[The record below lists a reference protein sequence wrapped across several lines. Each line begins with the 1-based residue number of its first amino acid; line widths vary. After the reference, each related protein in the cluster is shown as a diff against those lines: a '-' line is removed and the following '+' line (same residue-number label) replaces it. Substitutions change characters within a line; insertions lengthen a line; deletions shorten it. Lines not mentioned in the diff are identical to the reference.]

1 MNVLL
6 KKDVDGLGYAG
17 DIRKVADGYARNY
30 LFPQGLAIPADK
42 GAAKQ
47 AEQIRAAGER
57 RRERE
62 RSAAMSYAERLQALT
77 LTFKARAA
85 DTDRLFGSI
94 TAADIALAVEQATGR
109 ELDKRQVHL
118 EHPLRQLGTHQV
130 PVRLMAGVEPE
141 VTVVI
146 EREGE
151 VVPAVV
157 SPPVLEAVAVA
168 EAEAPEPSEPS
179 EVEDTPAEPAA

>member
-6 KKDVDGLGYAG
+6 KKDVDSLGHAG
-17 DIRKVADGYARNY
+17 DIKKVADGYARNY

-47 AEQIRAAGER
+47 AEQLKAAGER

-62 RSAAMSYAERLQALT
+62 RNAAMSYAEKLQALT

-109 ELDKRQVHL
+109 ELDKRQIHL

-141 VTVVI
+141 ITVVI

-151 VVPAVV
+151 AKPAAVPQPAAQ
-157 SPPVLEAVAVA
+157 EAVSVDEAAEVA
-168 EAEAPEPSEPS
+168 
-179 EVEDTPAEPAA
+179 

>member
-6 KKDVDGLGYAG
+6 TKDVDGLGLAG
-17 DIRKVADGYARNY
+17 DIKKVADGYARNY

-47 AEQIRAAGER
+47 AEQIKAARER
-57 RRERE
+57 RQERE
-62 RSAAMSYAERLQALT
+62 RRAAMSYAEQLQALT

-85 DTDRLFGSI
+85 DTERLFGSI

-109 ELDKRQVHL
+109 ELDKRQVQL
-118 EHPLRQLGTHQV
+118 EHPLRQVGTHQV
-130 PVRLMAGVEPE
+130 PVRLAAGVEPE

-151 VVPAVV
+151 VAPAVAQP
-157 SPPVLEAVAVA
+157 SVLEPEAAVEEVA
-168 EAEAPEPSEPS
+168 EIEDAPAEAT
-179 EVEDTPAEPAA
+179 V

>member
-17 DIRKVADGYARNY
+17 DIKKVADGYARNY
-30 LFPQGLAIPADK
+30 LLPRGLAIPADK

-62 RSAAMSYAERLQALT
+62 RSSAMSYAEKLQALT

-109 ELDKRQVHL
+109 ELDKRQVQL

-151 VVPAVV
+151 AAIAPMPQPVVEPVV
-157 SPPVLEAVAVA
+157 VIEESLQIEETLEDEET
-168 EAEAPEPSEPS
+168 EAEA
-179 EVEDTPAEPAA
+179 AA